1 MTTSPKRH
9 REDVALFRYGLVA
22 QIIAWPAGPERK
34 RIIANLAAKAHTIP
48 GSIRTRVASGTL
60 VDWVRNYEHKGY
72 EGLLPKKRSERAQ
85 PRRMPAEVSET
96 LLAIKR
102 NTPVLSVRQV
112 IAEGRQAGEIP
123 PDVPVSPSTVHRLFT
138 REGLMVKEDPF
149 RGQDLRRFQYRNPG
163 ELWQADVMYG
173 PKIPDAKGRLR
184 RTYLLAIIDDATRI
198 IPYAHFAFSE
208 KAWAFLYVLREAI
221 TRRGMPTRLYTDNGA
236 NFRSKHLSLVC
247 ARLNIALLHARPY
260 APQGKGNA
268 AYCTSLA

>member
-1 MTTSPKRH
+1 MPTTPPNRH

-22 QIIAWPAGPERK
+22 QSIAYPPGRERNAIIV
-34 RIIANLAAKAHTIP
+34 NLAAKAHTIP
-48 GSIRTRVASGTL
+48 GTTRTRVASGTL
-60 VDWVRNYEHKGY
+60 VDWIRNYEHKGY

-112 IAEGRQAGEIP
+112 IAEGRQSGEIP

-149 RGQDLRRFQYRNPG
+149 RGQDLRRFQYRYPG

-173 PKIPDAKGRLR
+173 PKVPDAKGRLR
-184 RTYLLAIIDDATRI
+184 RTYMLALLDDAT
-198 IPYAHFAFSE
+198 
-208 KAWAFLYVLREAI
+208 
-221 TRRGMPTRLYTDNGA
+221 MPGRKGYYYSLPPTDP
-236 NFRSKHLSLVC
+236 SVPH
-247 ARLNIALLHARPY
+247 
-260 APQGKGNA
+260 
-268 AYCTSLA
+268 